1 MAGSREGRALNV
13 AISHAGLA
21 RLGVPEEALAG
32 FSLEFAGG
40 MVTPTRSAFLGDV
53 GAQAPATWAWG
64 GPDNPRVDVL
74 LLLYARSAAD
84 LIAHADSVRHRFPA
98 DGVREVVE
106 LPTTPL
112 SPRDHLGFADGISQP
127 EVTGLHGRGE
137 RGVALG
143 EFLLGYPNAYGR
155 PTGGPLLPAAD
166 DPGRVLPPA
175 RRADGPDRVDL
186 GRNGS
191 YLVVRTLAVDIVAFW
206 QHIDRWA
213 ARTGLP
219 AEQVAAE
226 MVGRWPDGTSLTVS
240 TDHPSATSRSTTT
253 SGTTA
258 TGTPPASVARSRLT
272 CGGPTRA
279 TRSTPV
285 PARRP
290 WCGSTTG
297 TG

>member
-137 RGVALG
+137 RGVALASSSSVP
-143 EFLLGYPNAYGR
+143 ERLR
-155 PTGGPLLPAAD
+155 
-166 DPGRVLPPA
+166 PA
-175 RRADGPDRVDL
+175 RRRPAPPGRGCPVAAHVRRANPRDSLDPRPGSAALVRVNDRHRLIRRGRQYGPLPASRDAAP
-186 GRNGS
+186 G
-191 YLVVRTLAVDIVAFW
+191 TLAASCVPIRRRC
-206 QHIDRWA
+206 IN
-213 ARTGLP
+213 
-219 AEQVAAE
+219 
-226 MVGRWPDGTSLTVS
+226 
-240 TDHPSATSRSTTT
+240 PS
-253 SGTTA
+253 
-258 TGTPPASVARSRLT
+258 
-272 CGGPTRA
+272 
-279 TRSTPV
+279 
-285 PARRP
+285 PARLFPVGAALGPAVR
-290 WCGSTTG
+290 
-297 TG
+297 

>member
-1 MAGSREGRALNV
+1 
-13 AISHAGLA
+13 
-21 RLGVPEEALAG
+21 
-32 FSLEFAGG
+32 
-40 MVTPTRSAFLGDV
+40 V

-74 LLLYARSAAD
+74 QLLYARSAAD